1 MENRNLA
8 TLIMNAK
15 RKSADTFVPSLPK
28 QGGETATSDD
38 ENEGTLSPV
47 LERQMQRRGD
57 RAGQIV
63 REEKADEA
71 FFSALA
77 DGLSVTQASRE
88 AGYSRK
94 GVYKFR
100 RRDPEF
106 ARRWVEALAIGF
118 DLVMEE
124 VERRGRDGFEEPVFY
139 KGRVVGV
146 RQRYSDRLLLARLA
160 AGRPQV
166 PASSP

>member
-8 TLIMNAK
+8 ALIIDAK
-15 RKSADTFVPSLPK
+15 RKSADNFVSSLPK
-28 QGGETATSDD
+28 QGGETATSDH

-47 LERQMQRRGD
+47 SQREIQRRGD
-57 RAGQIV
+57 RMGQTV

-71 FFSALA
+71 FFAGLA

-88 AGYSRK
+88 AGYTRK
-94 GVYKFR
+94 GVYRFR

-160 AGRPQV
+160 AGRPQI
-166 PASSP
+166 PAGPQ